1 MNIQDKPKLPVGM
14 GGTVMAVVP
23 RSIEEIWRVS
33 KMVVVGGLAPQS
45 LVGFGD
51 KAKSGDDA
59 VSAVSIAIMFGAELG
74 LPPMAALRSMA
85 VINGRPA
92 LYGDGLVSVIRRSGK
107 AAYIRMGYDEKAK
120 AGFCEA
126 KRMDTGEELRVE
138 FSEAD
143 ARQAGLW
150 SDQPKVRRNGRNGP
164 YETDNDSPWYRHPK
178 RMMQWRATGFCLR
191 NLFADVLAGVLT
203 DDEAREASGGY
214 VDYEDVE
221 PAPAVSAPGA
231 PPAPPAPP
239 PAPEPEP
246 DELDE
251 TDNSDSPYDSDYP
264 DEPPFETPE
273 DLFKRA
279 EKWGKNIN
287 DADALEIYLD
297 DLGQHLDGL
306 GDEDRKHLQSIIDRV
321 SDRIHSSPAAVD

>member
-1 MNIQDKPKLPVGM
+1 MNIQEKPRLPVGM

-45 LVGFGD
+45 LVGYGD
-51 KAKSGDDA
+51 KAKTGDDA

-92 LYGDGLVSVIRRSGK
+92 LYGDGLVSVVRRSGR
-107 AAYIRMGYDEKAK
+107 AEYIRMGFDASKN
-120 AGFCEA
+120 AGYCEA
-126 KRMDTGEELRVE
+126 RRIDTGEELRVE

-150 SDQPKVRRNGRNGP
+150 SDQAKVKRNGRNGS
-164 YETDNDSPWYRHPK
+164 YETDNDSSWYRHPK

-203 DDEAREASGGY
+203 DDEAREASGQY
-214 VDYEDVE
+214 ADFEEVDTAANAVA
-221 PAPAVSAPGA
+221 APSG
-231 PPAPPAPP
+231 PPSPP

-246 DELDE
+246 DPAPEPE
-251 TDNSDSPYDSDYP
+251 EADNSEP
-264 DEPPFETPE
+264 DAETPE
-273 DLFKRA
+273 ELFQRA
-279 EKWGKNIN
+279 TEWAENVN
-287 DADALEIYLD
+287 DAEDLDTYLD
-297 DLGQHLDGL
+297 EFGQYLDGL
-306 GDEDRKHLQSIIDRV
+306 GDDDRAHLQSILDRV
-321 SDRIHSSPAAVD
+321 SDRIEPNLLAAG